1 MKLMVLDGN
10 SLVNRAFF
18 GIKLLTTKDGRYTN
32 AIYGFQNI
40 LLNLLAAHKPDAVAI
55 AWDER
60 APTFRHTAY
69 DGYKATRH
77 GMPEE
82 LAQQMPVLKEL
93 LTDLGFVQVSK
104 AGWEAD
110 DILGT
115 LAAACEAAGGTTLL
129 ATGDRDSLQLVD
141 DATTVL
147 LATNKETI
155 PMDPAAIREKYG
167 IEPPQLIDVKS
178 LMGDASDNIPG
189 VPGIGEKTA
198 LALIS
203 KFGSLQGVYDNID
216 DKAVK
221 PGQRAKLTANRD
233 KADLSYM
240 LGTIRKDAPIE
251 TDPAAYLRQPG
262 DPAAAAQLLAALE
275 MHKLVDR
282 WGLNGGTAPAPSENA
297 APLETVEPS
306 PLPLLLEGRFYA
318 ARNADGDWY
327 LVQGQDVYLP
337 DTDRLA
343 AILDSGA
350 ELWAFDAKPLYRLAL
365 EHGGIGSALRFDG
378 KLAAYLLNP
387 SASGYEVHSLAAE
400 YGVHAAFACEA
411 APDAGVL
418 AGLCDTLAAALD
430 ESGQRKLLD
439 EMELPLARVLADMER
454 IGFAIDA
461 DGIRAFGDSLRSELD
476 GILHNI
482 YTEVGYEFNVNS
494 PKKLG
499 EALFDKLGLPPRK
512 KNARGYSTDAETL
525 ESLRPYNQVID
536 EILKYRTYAKL
547 LSTYVDGLLNAE
559 AADGR
564 VHSTFIQTEARTG
577 RISSTEPNLQNIPV
591 RMELGREIR
600 KLFVPREGCVLVD
613 ADYSQIELRVL
624 AHMSND
630 KNLIQAYRQAEA
642 DRAAAEELLSDPE
655 MRELAQEELT
665 AAREEMERLRQE
677 LKLLLLPKDPND
689 RKNVILEI
697 RGGVGGEESAL
708 FAHSLLRM
716 YTMYAE
722 SRGWKLEIASI
733 NETELGGVKDCSAV
747 IEGDGAWSRLK
758 FESGVHRVQRVP
770 ETESGGRI
778 HTSAAT
784 VAVLPEMEPVDVE
797 LNPAD
802 IEMQVYRASGA
813 GGQHVNKTSSAVRLI
828 HKPTGTVVECQQE
841 RSQFQNRDKAM
852 RLLASRLYEAEQ
864 EKVEGAYTAQR
875 RRQVGTG
882 MRNER
887 IRTYNFPQGRVTDH
901 RIGLTLYRLESVM
914 DGDLDE
920 IIDALVTADQAE
932 RLRSQGTD

>member
-55 AWDER
+55 AWDLR
-60 APTFRHTAY
+60 APTFRHKAY

-203 KFGSLQGVYDNID
+203 KFGSLQGVYDNIE

-251 TDPAAYLRQPG
+251 SDPAAYVRQPG

-275 MHKLVDR
+275 MHKMVAR
-282 WGLNGGTAPAPSENA
+282 WGLEDGAAPATADA

-318 ARNADGDWY
+318 AQSASKEGDSAWY
-327 LVQGQDVYLP
+327 LVQGKDVYLP
-337 DTDRLA
+337 DADRLA
-343 AILDSGA
+343 AILDGDA
-350 ELWAFDAKPLYRLAL
+350 EIWAFDAKPLYRLAL
-365 EHGGIGSALRFDG
+365 EHGGIGKALRFDG

-400 YGVHAAFACEA
+400 YGVHTDFTCEA

-418 AGLCDTLAAALD
+418 AGLCDALAAALD

-454 IGFAIDA
+454 IGFAVDA
-461 DGIRAFGDSLRSELD
+461 DGIRAFGDSLRGELD
-476 GILHNI
+476 GILQNI

-494 PKKLG
+494 PKQLG

-512 KNARGYSTDAETL
+512 KNARGYSTDAATL
-525 ESLRPYNQVID
+525 ESLRPYSPVID

-547 LSTYVDGLLNAE
+547 LSTYVDGLLAAQ

-564 VHSTFIQTEARTG
+564 VHSTFIQTETRTG
-577 RISSTEPNLQNIPV
+577 RISSTEPNLQNIPI
-591 RMELGREIR
+591 RTELGSRLR
-600 KLFVPREGCVLVD
+600 GYFVAGDGQQLVD
-613 ADYSQIELRVL
+613 ADYSQIELRIL
-624 AHMSND
+624 AHITGDEHMQ
-630 KNLIQAYRQAEA
+630 QAFLNGADIHRSTAAKIYHIPESEVTPQLRSASKAINFGIMYGKGAYSLSKDLDVSVKEA
-642 DRAAAEELLSDPE
+642 DAFLKTYLDTFPKVDGYMQDCIAHAKEKGYVETLFGRRRALP
-655 MRELAQEELT
+655 ELASSNFQVRASGERMARNTPIQGT
-665 AAREEMERLRQE
+665 AADIIKLAMVHVWQRLRDEKLQARLLLQVHDELIVEAPDSEVDTVRRILQEEMEHVVHY
-677 LKLLLLPKDPND
+677 
-689 RKNVILEI
+689 NVPL
-697 RGGVGGEESAL
+697 
-708 FAHSLLRM
+708 
-716 YTMYAE
+716 T
-722 SRGWKLEIASI
+722 
-733 NETELGGVKDCSAV
+733 TE
-747 IEGDGAWSRLK
+747 
-758 FESGVHRVQRVP
+758 
-770 ETESGGRI
+770 
-778 HTSAAT
+778 
-784 VAVLPEMEPVDVE
+784 
-797 LNPAD
+797 
-802 IEMQVYRASGA
+802 
-813 GGQHVNKTSSAVRLI
+813 
-828 HKPTGTVVECQQE
+828 
-841 RSQFQNRDKAM
+841 
-852 RLLASRLYEAEQ
+852 
-864 EKVEGAYTAQR
+864 
-875 RRQVGTG
+875 VGTG
-882 MRNER
+882 K
-887 IRTYNFPQGRVTDH
+887 TW
-901 RIGLTLYRLESVM
+901 LE
-914 DGDLDE
+914 
-920 IIDALVTADQAE
+920 AH
-932 RLRSQGTD
+932 

>member
-147 LATNKETI
+147 LATNKETL

-430 ESGQRKLLD
+430 
-439 EMELPLARVLADMER
+439 
-454 IGFAIDA
+454 
-461 DGIRAFGDSLRSELD
+461 
-476 GILHNI
+476 
-482 YTEVGYEFNVNS
+482 VGN
-494 PKKLG
+494 
-499 EALFDKLGLPPRK
+499 
-512 KNARGYSTDAETL
+512 
-525 ESLRPYNQVID
+525 
-536 EILKYRTYAKL
+536 
-547 LSTYVDGLLNAE
+547 
-559 AADGR
+559 
-564 VHSTFIQTEARTG
+564 
-577 RISSTEPNLQNIPV
+577 
-591 RMELGREIR
+591 
-600 KLFVPREGCVLVD
+600 
-613 ADYSQIELRVL
+613 IELV
-624 AHMSND
+624 
-630 KNLIQAYRQAEA
+630 K
-642 DRAAAEELLSDPE
+642 
-655 MRELAQEELT
+655 
-665 AAREEMERLRQE
+665 
-677 LKLLLLPKDPND
+677 PN
-689 RKNVILEI
+689 
-697 RGGVGGEESAL
+697 
-708 FAHSLLRM
+708 
-716 YTMYAE
+716 
-722 SRGWKLEIASI
+722 
-733 NETELGGVKDCSAV
+733 
-747 IEGDGAWSRLK
+747 
-758 FESGVHRVQRVP
+758 
-770 ETESGGRI
+770 
-778 HTSAAT
+778 
-784 VAVLPEMEPVDVE
+784 
-797 LNPAD
+797 
-802 IEMQVYRASGA
+802 
-813 GGQHVNKTSSAVRLI
+813 
-828 HKPTGTVVECQQE
+828 
-841 RSQFQNRDKAM
+841 
-852 RLLASRLYEAEQ
+852 
-864 EKVEGAYTAQR
+864 
-875 RRQVGTG
+875 
-882 MRNER
+882 
-887 IRTYNFPQGRVTDH
+887 
-901 RIGLTLYRLESVM
+901 
-914 DGDLDE
+914 
-920 IIDALVTADQAE
+920 
-932 RLRSQGTD
+932 

>member
-60 APTFRHTAY
+60 APTFRHNAY

-147 LATNKETI
+147 LATNKETL

-203 KFGSLQGVYDNID
+203 KFGSLQGVYDNIE

-251 TDPAAYLRQPG
+251 SDPAAYVRQPG

-275 MHKLVDR
+275 MHKMVAR
-282 WGLNGGTAPAPSENA
+282 WGLEEGAAPAAADA

-318 ARNADGDWY
+318 AQSASKEGDSAWY
-327 LVQGQDVYLP
+327 LVQGKDVYLP
-337 DTDRLA
+337 DADRLA
-343 AILDSGA
+343 AILDGDA
-350 ELWAFDAKPLYRLAL
+350 EIWAFDAKPLYRLAL
-365 EHGGIGSALRFDG
+365 EHGGIGKALRFDG

-400 YGVHAAFACEA
+400 YGVHADFTCEA
-411 APDAGVL
+411 APGAGVL
-418 AGLCDTLAAALD
+418 AGLCDALAAALD

-454 IGFAIDA
+454 IGFAVDA
-461 DGIRAFGDSLRSELD
+461 DGIRAFGDSLRGELD
-476 GILHNI
+476 GILNNI

-494 PKKLG
+494 PKQLG

-525 ESLRPYNQVID
+525 ESLRPYSPVID
-536 EILKYRTYAKL
+536 EILKYRTYSKL
-547 LSTYVDGLLNAE
+547 LSTYVDGLLNAT

-577 RISSTEPNLQNIPV
+577 RISSTEPNLQNIPI
-591 RMELGREIR
+591 RTELGSRLR
-600 KLFVPREGCVLVD
+600 GYFVAGQGETLVD
-613 ADYSQIELRVL
+613 ADYSQIELRIL
-624 AHMSND
+624 AHITGDEHMQ
-630 KNLIQAYRQAEA
+630 QAFLNGA
-642 DRAAAEELLSDPE
+642 DIHRS
-655 MRELAQEELT
+655 T
-665 AAREEMERLRQE
+665 AAKIYHIPESEVTPQLRSASKAINFVQSGQGSGHFGQGGRCV
-677 LKLLLLPKDPND
+677 PKDLP
-689 RKNVILEI
+689 R
-697 RGGVGGEESAL
+697 
-708 FAHSLLRM
+708 H
-716 YTMYAE
+716 
-722 SRGWKLEIASI
+722 
-733 NETELGGVKDCSAV
+733 
-747 IEGDGAWSRLK
+747 
-758 FESGVHRVQRVP
+758 
-770 ETESGGRI
+770 
-778 HTSAAT
+778 
-784 VAVLPEMEPVDVE
+784 LPE
-797 LNPAD
+797 
-802 IEMQVYRASGA
+802 
-813 GGQHVNKTSSAVRLI
+813 GG
-828 HKPTGTVVECQQE
+828 
-841 RSQFQNRDKAM
+841 
-852 RLLASRLYEAEQ
+852 RLYEGLHRPRQGQGLCGDA
-864 EKVEGAYTAQR
+864 VWPPPRFAGAGKLQLPGACQR
-875 RRQVGTG
+875 
-882 MRNER
+882 
-887 IRTYNFPQGRVTDH
+887 
-901 RIGLTLYRLESVM
+901 
-914 DGDLDE
+914 
-920 IIDALVTADQAE
+920 
-932 RLRSQGTD
+932 

>member
-306 PLPLLLEGRFYA
+306 PLPLLPEGRFYA
-318 ARNADGDWY
+318 ARNADGNWF

-476 GILHNI
+476 GILNNI
-482 YTEVGYEFNVNS
+482 YTTVGYSFNVNS
-494 PKKLG
+494 PKQLG

-525 ESLRPYNQVID
+525 ESLRPYSPVID
-536 EILKYRTYAKL
+536 EILKYRAHL
-547 LSTYVDGLLNAE
+547 LHRAEPAEHSHPHRAGQPPARLLCG
-559 AADGR
+559 GR
-564 VHSTFIQTEARTG
+564 GRDARG
-577 RISSTEPNLQNIPV
+577 RRL
-591 RMELGREIR
+591 L
-600 KLFVPREGCVLVD
+600 
-613 ADYSQIELRVL
+613 
-624 AHMSND
+624 
-630 KNLIQAYRQAEA
+630 A
-642 DRAAAEELLSDPE
+642 DRAAHSGAHHRRRAHAAGVFERRGHPPLHRRQNLPHP
-655 MRELAQEELT
+655 RERGH
-665 AAREEMERLRQE
+665 AAAAFGQQGHQLRHHVRQ
-677 LKLLLLPKDPND
+677 
-689 RKNVILEI
+689 
-697 RGGVGGEESAL
+697 
-708 FAHSLLRM
+708 
-716 YTMYAE
+716 
-722 SRGWKLEIASI
+722 
-733 NETELGGVKDCSAV
+733 
-747 IEGDGAWSRLK
+747 
-758 FESGVHRVQRVP
+758 
-770 ETESGGRI
+770 GR
-778 HTSAAT
+778 
-784 VAVLPEMEPVDVE
+784 VLPEQGSGHPGQGGGHFLKDLPRHLPEGGRVYEGLHRPREGQGLRRDAVWPPPRPAGAGQLE
-797 LNPAD
+797 L
-802 IEMQVYRASGA
+802 SGA
-813 GGQHVNKTSSAVRLI
+813 R
-828 HKPTGTVVECQQE
+828 
-841 RSQFQNRDKAM
+841 
-852 RLLASRLYEAEQ
+852 
-864 EKVEGAYTAQR
+864 QR
-875 RRQVGTG
+875 RADG
-882 MRNER
+882 
-887 IRTYNFPQGRVTDH
+887 PQH
-901 RIGLTLYRLESVM
+901 
-914 DGDLDE
+914 
-920 IIDALVTADQAE
+920 ADP
-932 RLRSQGTD
+932 GHCGGHH

>member
-343 AILDSGA
+343 GFVGRLNHQKNPLFLMEVFAAMAAQDPHWKLLLVGTGEMEPEMRAAAARRGLTDRVIFAGVQSDVPA
-350 ELWAFDAKPLYRLAL
+350 FMNAFDLFLLPSNFEGSPVTLVEAQGCGVPCLASTNVPDD
-365 EHGGIGSALRFDG
+365 GSVTDL
-378 KLAAYLLNP
+378 
-387 SASGYEVHSLAAE
+387 VH
-400 YGVHAAFACEA
+400 F
-411 APDAGVL
+411 
-418 AGLCDTLAAALD
+418 
-430 ESGQRKLLD
+430 
-439 EMELPLARVLADMER
+439 LPLAAPLTDWAAKAE
-454 IGFAIDA
+454 AIA
-461 DGIRAFGDSLRSELD
+461 AHGDHDDHWAALSAA
-476 GILHNI
+476 
-482 YTEVGYEFNVNS
+482 GYEL
-494 PKKLG
+494 KTAARRMEQLY
-499 EALFDKLGLPPRK
+499 DKLGGH
-512 KNARGYSTDAETL
+512 A
-525 ESLRPYNQVID
+525 
-536 EILKYRTYAKL
+536 
-547 LSTYVDGLLNAE
+547 
-559 AADGR
+559 
-564 VHSTFIQTEARTG
+564 
-577 RISSTEPNLQNIPV
+577 
-591 RMELGREIR
+591 
-600 KLFVPREGCVLVD
+600 
-613 ADYSQIELRVL
+613 
-624 AHMSND
+624 
-630 KNLIQAYRQAEA
+630 
-642 DRAAAEELLSDPE
+642 
-655 MRELAQEELT
+655 
-665 AAREEMERLRQE
+665 
-677 LKLLLLPKDPND
+677 
-689 RKNVILEI
+689 
-697 RGGVGGEESAL
+697 
-708 FAHSLLRM
+708 
-716 YTMYAE
+716 
-722 SRGWKLEIASI
+722 
-733 NETELGGVKDCSAV
+733 
-747 IEGDGAWSRLK
+747 
-758 FESGVHRVQRVP
+758 
-770 ETESGGRI
+770 
-778 HTSAAT
+778 
-784 VAVLPEMEPVDVE
+784 
-797 LNPAD
+797 
-802 IEMQVYRASGA
+802 
-813 GGQHVNKTSSAVRLI
+813 
-828 HKPTGTVVECQQE
+828 
-841 RSQFQNRDKAM
+841 
-852 RLLASRLYEAEQ
+852 
-864 EKVEGAYTAQR
+864 
-875 RRQVGTG
+875 
-882 MRNER
+882 
-887 IRTYNFPQGRVTDH
+887 
-901 RIGLTLYRLESVM
+901 
-914 DGDLDE
+914 
-920 IIDALVTADQAE
+920 
-932 RLRSQGTD
+932 